1 VNRALSTDGMQNPR
15 AFVRSAI
22 DMDRLVIHLF
32 THLKLPRIEIRID
45 TLPSLVVQRA
55 QHKLQHL
62 SNSCNCVLAIA
73 LACLA
78 LLVGA
83 GYVWTYSMAAS
94 AMLMV
99 AISGLYAGL
108 IGKGLDIVWTRLRM
122 MRVLHRLRDQLV
134 AGRAFDA
141 EAAQYKGV
149 HAPKLSTA
157 TPAAATVADAER
169 DADILHSLA
178 PARAARPRVLLHN
191 AADINRL
198 ILHLFTH
205 WTVPRVEISVDG
217 AAALHVQRAQNRI
230 VRLSEACNCVLG
242 GTLAAITLLGGTF
255 YVQWSATQNWD
266 WMIGAS
272 WGPLALVPVAAV
284 AAAAIGWVIEATW
297 NRARLMLVLN
307 GLRRRMGR

>member
-1 VNRALSTDGMQNPR
+1 MNRALSTDGMQNPR
-15 AFVRSAI
+15 VFVRSAI

-94 AMLMV
+94 AMLLV

-122 MRVLHRLRDQLV
+122 MRVLYRLRDQLV

-149 HAPKLSTA
+149 HAPKLS
-157 TPAAATVADAER
+157 AAAQSTKAVADVESE
-169 DADILHSLA
+169 ADILHPLA
-178 PARAARPRVLLHN
+178 AARAARPRVLLRD

-198 ILHLFTH
+198 IMRLFTH
-205 WTVPRVEISVDG
+205 WTVPRVEISVG
-217 AAALHVQRAQNRI
+217 AAALDVQRAQNRI

-284 AAAAIGWVIEATW
+284 AAAAIGWAIEATW
-297 NRARLMLVLN
+297 NRVRLMLVLN
-307 GLRRRMGR
+307 GLRRRIGH